1 MKKIS
6 RELRKSYQI
15 LISLFF
21 ISYLGIV
28 LFFASYVNNV
38 TVADIKTI
46 NSFLKYEVG
55 EFNKKLATGRQL
67 EDLFRGALEECP
79 EVEGLSVVFIH
90 KGMVYGNDYSL
101 ETIREL
107 SKEKK
112 SSEIQKKGFYKY
124 QFVYR
129 DVKVNENVH
138 FDIIVVKNMKD
149 DREIIQGII
158 KITLILAIFTVL
170 ISIYISKNFYFK
182 FMKPLNTL
190 QEVTNKLNLNTLDN
204 KIEATTKYI
213 EFSNIITAYE
223 NMLKRLKTQTDAQ
236 IDFVNNASHELKT
249 PIFIINGYINLI
261 KRWGHENEEITKE
274 AIESIEEETKN
285 MSNLVSKL
293 LFLAKDNLAD
303 IDHKRFD
310 ITSLIKN
317 IIHDLK
323 VIYPDQKINFEGAEV
338 EIVSDYNLIKQL
350 LLNLIENAIKYGRK
364 NDIDINIIERKNVV
378 IEIKDKGEG
387 ISKENLQYI
396 YDKFFRVDKAR
407 SREINSH
414 GLGLSIVRKITDTLN
429 IDINIESELN
439 IGTTVI
445 LTIPKL

>member
-79 EVEGLSVVFIH
+79 EVEGLSVVFIY

-112 SSEIQKKGFYKY
+112 SPEIQKKGFYKY

-303 IDHKRFD
+303 IDHKKFD

-338 EIVSDYNLIKQL
+338 EIISDYNLIKQL

-439 IGTTVI
+439 VGTTVI